1 MKNTACSRSRGLER
15 SHRLPCG
22 SCLALFP
29 QVLQRLFDVA
39 ELGIFLQTILHVV
52 GTKVVTG
59 FVLRLLIARNRK
71 YAGSPGYI

>member
-29 QVLQRLFDVA
+29 QVLQRLFDVS
-39 ELGIFLQTILHVV
+39 ELGIFLHTILHVV
-52 GTKVVTG
+52 VTKVVTG
-59 FVLRLLIARNRK
+59 FAPHLV
-71 YAGSPGYI
+71 YCS